1 MIKKHILAVC
11 DLEVAYACSF
21 VEYVNQKR
29 NIPFDVQ
36 AFTNVDTLKA
46 FAKEQNIEIL
56 LISDQTM
63 EDEILSLSIGKIII
77 LSQGGHDPKLEQY
90 PLINKYQSSDNVIRE
105 VMSCYEV
112 DKTPALYVHTA
123 KKKAKLIG
131 IYSPVGRAA
140 KTSFALTLGQIMAR
154 QEAVLY
160 LNLEEYSGF
169 EQLLG
174 CSYERTLG
182 DLIYHIRQGNS
193 NLLIK
198 INSMIQSMNN
208 LDYLPPA
215 LSPVD
220 IQNTTYEE
228 WMTLIQELI
237 QYSSY
242 ETIVLDFGDGVAD
255 LYTLLDVCDKV
266 YMPIRK
272 DVISTAK
279 IQHFEHLLQIW
290 GFSQVLPKIQKI
302 KLPYHQ
308 TMKQGRAYFDEL
320 VWSELGDY
328 VRELLRKD
336 DI

>member
-11 DLEVAYACSF
+11 DCEVAYACNF

-29 NIPFDVQ
+29 NIPFEVQ
-36 AFTNVDTLKA
+36 AFTSIETLKA
-46 FAKEQNIEIL
+46 FAGEEDIEIL
-56 LISDQTM
+56 LISDQAM
-63 EDEILSLSIGKIII
+63 EDAVLNLSIGKIII
-77 LSQGGHDPKLEQY
+77 LSQGRKDPKLEEY
-90 PLINKYQSSDNVIRE
+90 PFVYKYQSSDNVIRE
-105 VMSCYEV
+105 VMSCYE
-112 DKTPALYVHTA
+112 TERAPTLYVHTA

-140 KTSFALTLGQIMAR
+140 KTSFALTMGQILAR

-174 CSYERTLG
+174 CTYERTLS

-215 LSPVD
+215 LSPID

-228 WMTLIQELI
+228 WMVLIQELV

-255 LYTLLDVCDKV
+255 LYTLLDTCDKV

-279 IQHFEHLLQIW
+279 IQHFEHLLQMW
-290 GFSQVLPKIQKI
+290 GRDLVLSKIQKV

-308 TMKQGRAYFDEL
+308 TLKQGKDYFDEL

-328 VRELLRKD
+328 VRELLRKKD
-336 DI
+336 V